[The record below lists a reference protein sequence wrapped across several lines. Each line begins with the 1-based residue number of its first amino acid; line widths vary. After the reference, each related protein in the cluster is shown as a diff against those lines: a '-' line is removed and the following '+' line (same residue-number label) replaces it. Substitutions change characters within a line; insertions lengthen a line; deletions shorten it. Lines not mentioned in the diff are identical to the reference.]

1 MTATPSDGQVSPGQV
16 ALRIEGAVAAICF
29 DRPPQNHFST
39 RLIRDIADALEEAD
53 ARPDVRAVLL
63 HSAGRHFCAGADL
76 VDGDEQPAA
85 LYEQGLRLFACAKP
99 IVAAVQGAAIGG
111 GLGLALVADFR
122 VVSPSSRLAANFV
135 KLSIHP
141 GFGMTLTLPRVVG
154 RQRAADLLLTG
165 RRLSGEEA
173 LAIGLADR
181 LVPDDR
187 LLDAALQLA
196 GEIAANGPLAVEAT
210 RATLR
215 QGLLEELRYQ
225 TSHEAAEQ
233 LRLRETNDFAEGV
246 RAVAERRDGNWT
258 RR

>member
-1 MTATPSDGQVSPGQV
+1 M
-16 ALRIEGAVAAICF
+16 
-29 DRPPQNHFST
+29 
-39 RLIRDIADALEEAD
+39 
-53 ARPDVRAVLL
+53 
-63 HSAGRHFCAGADL
+63 
-76 VDGDEQPAA
+76 
-85 LYEQGLRLFACAKP
+85 
-99 IVAAVQGAAIGG
+99 
-111 GLGLALVADFR
+111 
-122 VVSPSSRLAANFV
+122 SPSSRLAANFV

-181 LVPDDR
+181 LVSEDR
-187 LLDAALQLA
+187 LLDAAMQLA

-215 QGLLEELRYQ
+215 QGLLDELRYQ
-225 TSHEAAEQ
+225 TSHEASEQ
-233 LRLRETNDFAEGV
+233 LRLRETSDFAEGI
-246 RAVAERRDGNWT
+246 RAVAERRAGNWT